1 MFEIKISMFFLVMM
15 VNLEEFK
22 CLQPRKK
29 RECAGTDEPF
39 LKKLSYME
47 SVLLRPTIIK
57 LTKIKRRSI
66 GRLVEVLFISVA
78 APTVQA
84 DIYMFI
90 DSQGVLNFTNAP
102 TSSQYTLYIKERPK
116 SSETT
121 KKYDGII
128 QEASNKFG
136 LSFSLLKAIIRA
148 ESNFDSRAISKK
160 GALGLMQI
168 MPQNLQAFNIR
179 DPYDPKDNIMG
190 GARYFKSLM
199 ERFEGKLP
207 LALSAYNAG
216 PTVVE
221 KYRNIPPIKETK
233 DYVKK
238 VMKYYYLYQ
247 KS

>member
-1 MFEIKISMFFLVMM
+1 MGIFV
-15 VNLEEFK
+15 
-22 CLQPRKK
+22 
-29 RECAGTDEPF
+29 A
-39 LKKLSYME
+39 
-47 SVLLRPTIIK
+47 
-57 LTKIKRRSI
+57 
-66 GRLVEVLFISVA
+66 VLFISAA
-78 APTVQA
+78 APSVQA

-90 DSQGVLNFTNAP
+90 DSQGVLHFTNAP
-102 TSSQYTLYIKERPK
+102 TSSQYRLYIKERPK
-116 SSETT
+116 PAEAT

-128 QEASNKFG
+128 QEASNTFG
-136 LSFSLLKAIIRA
+136 VSFSLLKAMIRV

-168 MPQNLQAFNIR
+168 MPQNLQAFDIQ

-207 LALSAYNAG
+207 LALAAYNAG
-216 PTVVE
+216 PTIVD

-238 VMKYYYLYQ
+238 VMKYFYLYQ